1 MICLNLRIF
10 GLSRK
15 FVTMNLFLK
24 FEKCSHF
31 LEDKDIYTLCKFRTT
46 NHKLPIATGRW
57 NNIDRVNR
65 ICTKCDNITSTFCV
79 LCYQCC
85 LCLWIVHSWLTLPF
99 WLTFNLFVNLFNHL
113 YSHKPYTTVQPTVL
127 FIVKSGNLITK

>member
-24 FEKCSHF
+24 FEKCSLKITF
-31 LEDKDIYTLCKFRTT
+31 RVLEDKDIYTLCKFRTT
-46 NHKLPIATGRW
+46 NHKLPIETGRW

-65 ICTKCDNITSTFCV
+65 ICTKCDNINAFGECSIRE
-79 LCYQCC
+79 YQPS
-85 LCLWIVHSWLTLPF
+85 L
-99 WLTFNLFVNLFNHL
+99 N
-113 YSHKPYTTVQPTVL
+113 
-127 FIVKSGNLITK
+127 